1 MTDSKFLSNEK
12 VNTEEMNLSEEE
24 EITNVA
30 AIIEEDDDEDANSA
44 EYVESWKKNIPYL
57 VSIMEKYHSGDIED
71 KRAASEDMIKYLS
84 NFVRNKIHRRYKAY
98 SLKHY
103 EDLFQSG
110 CLGIC
115 EGMLKYNP
123 EKSSPTTWFNNYI
136 VNQMQIFVNN
146 TINRTTPHYSDLITK
161 IRRIMD
167 ERSKK
172 GLSTTAEDLIVEL
185 GDVSNTTVNKCL
197 AIMNCTDNE
206 QYYEDENYLDT
217 QITDFE
223 KSPETTFIDEERK
236 SIIAKAVSKL
246 KDDEKIVTIL
256 YYGLIDDYEEFSLAD
271 IISVNGFTKE
281 EILRAKGYSEE
292 FIFEQKGFSHNSI
305 LKIKELSEKEYEVIQ
320 KMDGK
325 TDSFTDNDIKIII
338 SLISKLNLTS
348 KVDKMQSA
356 QIKLS
361 NVFSKLDNTNNL
373 TKTEKALLYKIF
385 KMIKRKIDITSR
397 KNCEKKNFI
406 DKLLIA
412 DGYAEHE
419 LEDIKAGIKIDK
431 ELSAPFEMT
440 LRQMLYARQF
450 HDDDIEKL
458 YAGGGLSTAKVSMLT
473 SIPKSHIR
481 KIRSQ
486 ANRNL
491 KYILKKEYFDNVSE
505 TKEKSMLSDDEIPC
519 ICPDYVDNIMD
530 DLINLNLDDDLDS
543 DFD

>member
-1 MTDSKFLSNEK
+1 MANSMFLSNEEQ
-12 VNTEEMNLSEEE
+12 NME
-24 EITNVA
+24 EIMLSGDAEVLDSA
-30 AIIEEDDDEDANSA
+30 AIIEEDDDEDAEST

-57 VSIMEKYHSGDIED
+57 VSIMERYHSGSYEE
-71 KRAASEDMIKYLS
+71 KRGAIEDMIKYLS

-115 EGMLKYNP
+115 EGMMKYNP

-146 TINRTTPHYSDLITK
+146 TINKTTPHYSDLITK

-246 KDDEKIVTIL
+246 KEDEKVVTIL

-271 IISVNGFTKE
+271 IISANGFSKE

-305 LKIKELSEKEYEVIQ
+305 LKIKELSEKEYSVVK
-320 KMDGK
+320 KMTPETK
-325 TDSFTDNDIKIII
+325 SFDDNDIKVII

-348 KVDKMQSA
+348 KVEKMQTS
-356 QIKLS
+356 QLKLS
-361 NVFSKLDNTNNL
+361 SVFSKLNDVDSL
-373 TKTEKALLYKIF
+373 TKSEKAVLYTIF
-385 KMIKRKIDITSR
+385 RQIIRKIDITSR

-406 DKLLIA
+406 DKLLLA
-412 DGYAEHE
+412 DGFSEDE
-419 LEDIKAGIKIDK
+419 LEDIKAGSRIDE
-431 ELSAPFEMT
+431 ELAAPFEMN

-450 HDDDIEKL
+450 HDEDIEKL
-458 YAGGGLSTAKVSMLT
+458 YAGGGLSTAKVAMLT
-473 SIPKSHIR
+473 NIPKSHIR

-491 KYILKKEYFDNVSE
+491 KYILKKEYFDNVSDI
-505 TKEKSMLSDDEIPC
+505 KEKSMLSDDEIPC
-519 ICPDYVDNIMD
+519 ICPDYVDNIME
-530 DLINLNLDDDLDS
+530 DLINLNLDDDLNS
-543 DFD
+543 DFE